1 VTLTK
6 RRTVCKTAYLRL
18 WSVLGVRVNNRHVLC
33 YPLYISLLLWKEGRV
48 TCFSSSIQ
56 GGSDEHLAQMM
67 LGSIYHSQSKS
78 KASLLYVNVGVF

>member
-33 YPLYISLLLWKEGRV
+33 CPLYVLIIILGIGESHLFFPKCSERVWEKYILVKGGANIFISD
-48 TCFSSSIQ
+48 IQ
-56 GGSDEHLAQMM
+56 FAPGFPH
-67 LGSIYHSQSKS
+67 YK
-78 KASLLYVNVGVF
+78 